1 MNIVIIMN
9 IVRIQ
14 IISIMPKN
22 RGHLYLSN
30 QSFTY
35 LCLLTPVP
43 LYHFDHKKSKNGQV
57 NYNLCM

>member
-1 MNIVIIMN
+1 MN

-14 IISIMPKN
+14 IISIIPKN
-22 RGHLYLSN
+22 RGQLYLSN

-43 LYHFDHKKSKNGQV
+43 LYDFDHKKSENGQV